1 MTSFMVENMGIFLL
15 LELVKNLLE
24 TCFRELKQLRL
35 LLLLLVLLESLGLS
49 DGARMERERG
59 LRPMIGGRCGRS
71 VDRRQVA

>member
-1 MTSFMVENMGIFLL
+1 VTSFMVENMGIFLL

-24 TCFRELKQLRL
+24 TCFRELKQLR

>member
-1 MTSFMVENMGIFLL
+1 MGTFLL

-35 LLLLLVLLESLGLS
+35 LLLLVLLESLGLS
-49 DGARMERERG
+49 DGLRMERERG
-59 LRPMIGGRCGRS
+59 LRPMIGGR